1 MSAMVAIEQRPG
13 SSGAQPWILDSAG
26 RRMEG
31 RDHDRRL
38 EELRAGLLAHPDV
51 RVVEADAEVAQ
62 VRQTVSAL
70 HEPEYLRALTHVDS
84 SEPVLL
90 DRFAAPGMAPDTPVS
105 ADVAAV
111 AFEGVRTA
119 ITAARRIVDGADY
132 AYALCR
138 PPGHHAGPGWLGG
151 YCYLNNAAAAVQ
163 TLREAG
169 VGPIGILDLDI
180 HYPNGTAAIAAHM
193 SDTSLHSLHASPVAN
208 SPTGSAEPQSA
219 RERLVAFSEPPSEA
233 RYLAAVGASID
244 ALAQSAAVLVLS
256 LGYDTVRGDPHGC
269 WSFSPSIFAEIGALL
284 ADSQLPVCV
293 VQEGGYELATLAA
306 CSHAFASGL
315 LRGGGE

>member
-1 MSAMVAIEQRPG
+1 MVAIEQRPG
-13 SSGAQPWILDSAG
+13 SSDAQPWILDPNG
-26 RRMEG
+26 RRIAG

-38 EELRAGLLAHPDV
+38 LELRAGLLAHPDV
-51 RVVEADAEVAQ
+51 RCVEADANGAEVK
-62 VRQTVSAL
+62 RTVSAL
-70 HEPEYLRALTHVDS
+70 HEPDYLRALARTDS
-84 SEPVLL
+84 SEPVLME
-90 DRFAAPGMAPDTPVS
+90 RFAAPGMAPDTPVC
-105 ADVAAV
+105 AGVAAV

-119 ITAARRIVDGADY
+119 ITAARRILDGADY

-163 TLREAG
+163 TLREGG

-208 SPTGSAEPQSA
+208 SPSGSVEPLSS
-219 RERLVAFSEPPSEA
+219 RERLVAFSQPPSEA
-233 RYLAAVGASID
+233 RYLAAVSASIG
-244 ALAQSAAVLVLS
+244 ALAESAAVLVLS

-284 ADSQLPVCV
+284 AASRLPVCV
-293 VQEGGYELATLAA
+293 VQEGGYELDTLAA
-306 CSHAFASGL
+306 CSHAFANGL
-315 LRGGGE
+315 LGGDGE